1 MNLGQFRHIIPG
13 SVEAPQTRDEKP
25 LWVGSEEE
33 MAKLCGLR

>member
-1 MNLGQFRHIIPG
+1 MREAMN

-33 MAKLCGLR
+33 MAKMCGLR